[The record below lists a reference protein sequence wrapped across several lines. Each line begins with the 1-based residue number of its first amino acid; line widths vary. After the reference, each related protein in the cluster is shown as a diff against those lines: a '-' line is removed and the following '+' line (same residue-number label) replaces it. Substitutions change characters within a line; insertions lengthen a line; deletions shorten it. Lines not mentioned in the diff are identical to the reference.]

1 MPPIERLAISDV
13 FDTSGKPKADVLK
26 SHFLKEGRVEEEV
39 ALKIIQDTTELLQR
53 EPTMLDVEAPIT
65 GRQISRLYLV
75 VLTQRSGAGRTRR

>member
-13 FDTSGKPKADVLK
+13 FDTNGKPKADVLK

-65 GRQISRLYLV
+65 GRQISRLYFAGIDLKIWS
-75 VLTQRSGAGRTRR
+75 RSHA

>member
-13 FDTSGKPKADVLK
+13 FDTSGKPKADMLK

-65 GRQISRLYLV
+65 GRQISRLYFAGIDSKIWS
-75 VLTQRSGAGRTRR
+75 RSHA